1 MAADASECNI
11 KVVCRFRPQSASE
24 DQQGGGLTVK
34 FPANDTV
41 IHAVSLSKRTCNFE
55 RLLHPW
61 FRSSRFDDHCAQI

>member
-41 IHAVSLSKRTCNFE
+41 IHAVSLSKRTCKF
-55 RLLHPW
+55 
-61 FRSSRFDDHCAQI
+61 